1 MSTNERYLHG
11 RLPESA
17 RNQVPA
23 KYRNAYRDT
32 LNALEHWNDMTS
44 GAATRAT
51 ETVSEYLE
59 DANTIMLE
67 RYGITIGLEVN
78 HGTAII
84 ARYAYYLDVPVETCI
99 DLIAQR
105 LELKG

>member
-1 MSTNERYLHG
+1 MGYLNG
-11 RLPESA
+11 QLPESA

-23 KYRNAYRDT
+23 EYRNAYRDT
-32 LNALEHWNDMTS
+32 LNALEHWNDRTS
-44 GAATRAT
+44 GAATRVT